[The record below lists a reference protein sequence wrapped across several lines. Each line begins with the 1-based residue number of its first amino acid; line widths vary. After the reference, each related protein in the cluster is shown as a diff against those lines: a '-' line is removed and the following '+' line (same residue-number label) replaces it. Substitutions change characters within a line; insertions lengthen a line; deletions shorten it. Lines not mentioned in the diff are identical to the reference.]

1 MCRSGWPCRAALLLA
16 ISSLSLPLSAHPP
29 EPPAA
34 QEQPPRDGQRAAPA
48 GTARI
53 SGRVVAGD
61 TGRGVSRAHVSVSG
75 EALDKPRSVRTDAR
89 GRFDIAELPEGR
101 YTLSAHREPYV
112 YAVWGQKRPHAAGKK
127 IDLGPRQHLEGI
139 ELPMLRGGVITGRVV
154 DETGEPVA
162 GISVEAQ
169 RSVFADGVRRPRAM
183 RSAGTDDLGQ
193 FRLWGLAPGDYLVR
207 AGHEGSYAAYE
218 RRDTRDEFAPT
229 YFPSTLDPAAAQR
242 IRVSRGHEVSGVTLA
257 LLTSRTVHVSG
268 SIVTSDG
275 RAAPDAHLMVEH
287 SSAGTS
293 MSWGGLVQADGSF
306 ELRNMSAGSFTLW
319 ASVKVNGRDERAKHV
334 VTVTGEDD
342 VAGLTLVTLPRITIQ
357 GQVIFDG
364 TRGTRPPADLSVT
377 ALPAAEGQY
386 MSYATARVQEDGT
399 FELQCERGTP
409 LIIVAQSS
417 SRDWT
422 IRSVQHGAA
431 DMTDAHV
438 EFRGGDDH
446 SILLVT
452 MTDGVTALSGDVSD
466 NTGRPVSDYTV
477 LVFPEAGSPSAR
489 LRWHN
494 SSTPDQAGRYELR
507 GLPPGRYV
515 AAAVEDMEP
524 GAEHDPEL
532 HERLR
537 PLGTAFVLGEGE
549 QKVLRLRVAP
559 PE

>member
-268 SIVTSDG
+268 HIVTSDG
-275 RAAPDAHLMVEH
+275 RAAPHAQLMVAH
-287 SSAGTS
+287 SSGGTS
-293 MSWGGLVQADGSF
+293 MSWGGLVQSDGSF
-306 ELRNMSAGSFTLW
+306 ELQNMSAGTFTLW

-334 VTVTGEDD
+334 VTVTGEDGGRHGSGRGARPRAPRAAAAARD
-342 VAGLTLVTLPRITIQ
+342 GLRPRRGRAESAAAASRAARVKRRGSGDASTAH
-357 GQVIFDG
+357 GSESSTTRIFPSSSNSRACTG
-364 TRGTRPPADLSVT
+364 SEASARSRNAD
-377 ALPAAEGQY
+377 EGP
-386 MSYATARVQEDGT
+386 TARSLLTSTTMTRTGAAAP
-399 FELQCERGTP
+399 G
-409 LIIVAQSS
+409 SS
-417 SRDWT
+417 SKR
-422 IRSVQHGAA
+422 A
-431 DMTDAHV
+431 
-438 EFRGGDDH
+438 
-446 SILLVT
+446 
-452 MTDGVTALSGDVSD
+452 
-466 NTGRPVSDYTV
+466 
-477 LVFPEAGSPSAR
+477 AR
-489 LRWHN
+489 L
-494 SSTPDQAGRYELR
+494 
-507 GLPPGRYV
+507 
-515 AAAVEDMEP
+515 
-524 GAEHDPEL
+524 
-532 HERLR
+532 
-537 PLGTAFVLGEGE
+537 
-549 QKVLRLRVAP
+549 
-559 PE
+559 